1 MMTPEEIQQ
10 VVEDYK
16 KSSQSLNEF
25 LKKDKEGN
33 IKINLGKLR
42 NLGRDPRDKVNGG
55 GDKGKE
61 EKENKLET
69 KKKEDKNDNVNLP
82 NNDGKID
89 DKTKVKP
96 ITDGGKT
103 NDKTEIKPITDGGKT
118 TDKPKLKV
126 SGTGP
131 VVDNPDTP
139 NKDERAEYG
148 KTLNKIKTD
157 KDNKSAVE
165 SGKDERMDAPTAS
178 VKTQVDAYKKGVAS
192 PATFKTN
199 QRQTRE
205 LVKQQSK
212 EIYPTIS
219 KDDLN
224 KYSRSKKYTAD
235 DGKTQV
241 DRSTVNTIAK
251 FDMGPNIKKG
261 DKLGVISGNMRKK
274 YDMKAASFK
283 PEAYDL
289 VLDYVLS
296 EGHADS
302 LDEAHYV
309 MMQMDANTIQQ
320 IIEMSSP
327 YTISQADINAK
338 TPAFKNYQKGV
349 KNKITGE
356 PLYKL
361 GSGVNLPKI

>member
-1 MMTPEEIQQ
+1 MRLHIISEESSSI
-10 VVEDYK
+10 DDLLNK
-16 KSSQSLNEF
+16 K
-25 LKKDKEGN
+25 
-33 IKINLGKLR
+33 
-42 NLGRDPRDKVNGG
+42 
-55 GDKGKE
+55 
-61 EKENKLET
+61 
-69 KKKEDKNDNVNLP
+69 
-82 NNDGKID
+82 NNQDGKID
-89 DKTKVKP
+89 LNKNKNV
-96 ITDGGKT
+96 
-103 NDKTEIKPITDGGKT
+103 NIKKNNIKKIDPTPFSS

-274 YDMKAASFK
+274 YDMKASSFK

-289 VLDYVLS
+289 LLDYVLS
-296 EGHADS
+296 EGHADTVE
-302 LDEAHYV
+302 EAHYV
-309 MMQMDANTIQQ
+309 MTQMDEETIKS
-320 IIEMSSP
+320 ILDLSEGAVATAAAVTGALTLGAMG
-327 YTISQADINAK
+327 INAIRK
-338 TPAFKNYQKGV
+338 MN
-349 KNKITGE
+349 KNKE
-356 PLYKL
+356 KFDNCLLYTSPSPRDR
-361 GSGVNLPKI
+361 G

>member
-1 MMTPEEIQQ
+1 MRLHIISEESSSI
-10 VVEDYK
+10 DDLLDK
-16 KSSQSLNEF
+16 K
-25 LKKDKEGN
+25 
-33 IKINLGKLR
+33 
-42 NLGRDPRDKVNGG
+42 
-55 GDKGKE
+55 
-61 EKENKLET
+61 NKQ
-69 KKKEDKNDNVNLP
+69 
-82 NNDGKID
+82 DGKID
-89 DKTKVKP
+89 PNKNKNVNIKKNNITKIDP
-96 ITDGGKT
+96 T
-103 NDKTEIKPITDGGKT
+103 PFSS

-126 SGTGP
+126 SGSGP

-283 PEAYDL
+283 PEAYDV

-296 EGHADS
+296 EGHADTVE
-302 LDEAHYV
+302 EAHYV
-309 MMQMDANTIQQ
+309 MTQMDEETIKS
-320 IIEMSSP
+320 ILDLSEGPIATAAAVTGALTLGGMG
-327 YTISQADINAK
+327 INAIRK
-338 TPAFKNYQKGV
+338 MMNN
-349 KNKITGE
+349 KNKMDKGGKFTPGSTMDNIQKKNKMLDDLKTGN
-356 PLYKL
+356 Y
-361 GSGVNLPKI
+361 

>member
-1 MMTPEEIQQ
+1 MRLHIISEESSSI
-10 VVEDYK
+10 DDLLNK
-16 KSSQSLNEF
+16 K
-25 LKKDKEGN
+25 
-33 IKINLGKLR
+33 
-42 NLGRDPRDKVNGG
+42 
-55 GDKGKE
+55 
-61 EKENKLET
+61 
-69 KKKEDKNDNVNLP
+69 
-82 NNDGKID
+82 NNQDGKID
-89 DKTKVKP
+89 QNKNKNV
-96 ITDGGKT
+96 
-103 NDKTEIKPITDGGKT
+103 NIKKNNIKKIDPTPFSS

-283 PEAYDL
+283 PEAYDV

-302 LDEAHYV
+302 VEEAHYV
-309 MMQMDANTIQQ
+309 MTQMDEETIKS
-320 IIEMSSP
+320 ILDLSEGPIATAAAVTGALTLGGMG
-327 YTISQADINAK
+327 INAIRK
-338 TPAFKNYQKGV
+338 MMNN
-349 KNKITGE
+349 KNKMDKGGKFTSGSTMDNIQKKNKMLDDLKTGN
-356 PLYKL
+356 Y
-361 GSGVNLPKI
+361 

>member
-1 MMTPEEIQQ
+1 MRLHIISEESSSI
-10 VVEDYK
+10 DDLLDK
-16 KSSQSLNEF
+16 K
-25 LKKDKEGN
+25 
-33 IKINLGKLR
+33 
-42 NLGRDPRDKVNGG
+42 
-55 GDKGKE
+55 
-61 EKENKLET
+61 
-69 KKKEDKNDNVNLP
+69 
-82 NNDGKID
+82 NNQDGKID
-89 DKTKVKP
+89 LNKNKNVNIKKNNITKIDP
-96 ITDGGKT
+96 T
-103 NDKTEIKPITDGGKT
+103 PFSS

-274 YDMKAASFK
+274 YDMKASSFK

-302 LDEAHYV
+302 VEEAHYV
-309 MMQMDANTIQQ
+309 MTQMDEETIKS
-320 IIEMSSP
+320 ILDLSEGPIATAAAVTGALTLGGMG
-327 YTISQADINAK
+327 INAIRK
-338 TPAFKNYQKGV
+338 MMNNKKKFEKGDEFTKGSYLDNLQK
-349 KNKITGE
+349 KNKMLNDLKT
-356 PLYKL
+356 
-361 GSGVNLPKI
+361 N

>member
-1 MMTPEEIQQ
+1 MRLHIISEESSSI
-10 VVEDYK
+10 DDLLDK
-16 KSSQSLNEF
+16 K
-25 LKKDKEGN
+25 
-33 IKINLGKLR
+33 
-42 NLGRDPRDKVNGG
+42 
-55 GDKGKE
+55 
-61 EKENKLET
+61 NKQ
-69 KKKEDKNDNVNLP
+69 
-82 NNDGKID
+82 DGKID
-89 DKTKVKP
+89 PNKNKNV
-96 ITDGGKT
+96 
-103 NDKTEIKPITDGGKT
+103 NIKNNNIKKIDPTPFSS

-126 SGTGP
+126 SGIGP

-165 SGKDERMDAPTAS
+165 SGNDERMDAPTAS

-283 PEAYDL
+283 PEAYDV

-302 LDEAHYV
+302 VEEAHYV
-309 MMQMDANTIQQ
+309 MTQMDEETIKS
-320 IIEMSSP
+320 ILDLSEGPIATAAAVTGALTLGGMG
-327 YTISQADINAK
+327 INAIRK
-338 TPAFKNYQKGV
+338 MMNNKKKMDQGGKFTPGSTMDNIQK
-349 KNKITGE
+349 KNKMLNDLKTGN
-356 PLYKL
+356 Y
-361 GSGVNLPKI
+361 

>member
-1 MMTPEEIQQ
+1 MRLHIISEESSSI
-10 VVEDYK
+10 DDLLDK
-16 KSSQSLNEF
+16 K
-25 LKKDKEGN
+25 
-33 IKINLGKLR
+33 
-42 NLGRDPRDKVNGG
+42 
-55 GDKGKE
+55 
-61 EKENKLET
+61 
-69 KKKEDKNDNVNLP
+69 
-82 NNDGKID
+82 NNQNGKID
-89 DKTKVKP
+89 QNKNKNV
-96 ITDGGKT
+96 
-103 NDKTEIKPITDGGKT
+103 NIKKNNIKKIDPTPFSS

-283 PEAYDL
+283 PEAYDV

-302 LDEAHYV
+302 VEEAHYV
-309 MMQMDANTIQQ
+309 MTQMDEETIKS
-320 IIEMSSP
+320 ILDLSEGPIATAAAVTGALTLGGMG
-327 YTISQADINAK
+327 INAIRK
-338 TPAFKNYQKGV
+338 MMNNKKKFEKGDEFTKGSYLDNLQK
-349 KNKITGE
+349 KNKMLNDLKT
-356 PLYKL
+356 
-361 GSGVNLPKI
+361 N

>member
-1 MMTPEEIQQ
+1 M
-10 VVEDYK
+10 YK
-16 KSSQSLNEF
+16 RQ
-25 LKKDKEGN
+25 
-33 IKINLGKLR
+33 
-42 NLGRDPRDKVNGG
+42 
-55 GDKGKE
+55 
-61 EKENKLET
+61 
-69 KKKEDKNDNVNLP
+69 
-82 NNDGKID
+82 
-89 DKTKVKP
+89 
-96 ITDGGKT
+96 
-103 NDKTEIKPITDGGKT
+103 
-118 TDKPKLKV
+118 
-126 SGTGP
+126 

-224 KYSRSKKYTAD
+224 KYSRSSTYTAD

-241 DRSTVNTIAK
+241 NRSTVNTIAK

-283 PEAYDL
+283 PEAYDV

-302 LDEAHYV
+302 VEEAHYV
-309 MMQMDANTIQQ
+309 MTQMDEETIKAIINEIDNLGGKTALATMAITGAALAN
-320 IIEMSSP
+320 P
-327 YTISQADINAK
+327 VINA
-338 TPAFKNYQKGV
+338 V
-349 KNKITGE
+349 KNVSGLIKRINAGKNKTLDKIK
-356 PLYKL
+356 P
-361 GSGVNLPKI
+361 

>member
-1 MMTPEEIQQ
+1 MRLHII
-10 VVEDYK
+10 
-16 KSSQSLNEF
+16 S
-25 LKKDKEGN
+25 
-33 IKINLGKLR
+33 
-42 NLGRDPRDKVNGG
+42 
-55 GDKGKE
+55 E
-61 EKENKLET
+61 EKFSSIDDLLD
-69 KKKEDKNDNVNLP
+69 KK
-82 NNDGKID
+82 NNQDGKID
-89 DKTKVKP
+89 SNKNKNVNIKKNNITKIDP
-96 ITDGGKT
+96 T
-103 NDKTEIKPITDGGKT
+103 PFSS
-118 TDKPKLKV
+118 TDKPRLKV
-126 SGTGP
+126 SGIGP
-131 VVDNPDTP
+131 VVDNPNTP

-274 YDMKAASFK
+274 YDMKASSFK

-289 VLDYVLS
+289 LLDYVLS
-296 EGHADS
+296 EGHADTVE
-302 LDEAHYV
+302 EAHYV
-309 MMQMDANTIQQ
+309 MTQMDEETIKS
-320 IIEMSSP
+320 ITEIALGTAAGVAGALTLGAMG
-327 YTISQADINAK
+327 INAIRK
-338 TPAFKNYQKGV
+338 MN
-349 KNKITGE
+349 KNKEKFDKGDEFT
-356 PLYKL
+356 K
-361 GSGVNLPKI
+361 GSYLDNFQKKYHINFAEGIENLENRVKILKKNQIPVSYTHLTLPTKRIV